1 MLTLKRSPWEKV
13 PVVFLF
19 VFFVLFLENDF
30 KKSVRP
36 GGHEQMGKQCA
47 MAQQVRELG

>member
-1 MLTLKRSPWEKV
+1 MGKGPSGV
-13 PVVFLF
+13 SFC
-19 VFFVLFLENDF
+19 FFVLFLENDF